1 MLANDKVYKQQEKY
15 NTITKQQREQVG
27 AERAVFSKFF
37 TRPQAL
43 AGEAAALEGRPAKNT
58 PARTPVGRRPVKM

>member
-1 MLANDKVYKQQEKY
+1 MANDRVYKQQEKY

-27 AERAVFSKFF
+27 AERAVFSKFI

-43 AGEAAALEGRPAKNT
+43 TSEAAAWEGRPAKKT
-58 PARTPVGRRPVKM
+58 PARTPVGRRPVKV